1 MALNLTQTEE
11 ELGEIPVRLRAAGLD
26 LRLGSGRR
34 STSAAD
40 VVASLE
46 GCSAVI
52 AGQEPYT
59 AEVLDACPGLG
70 HIVRYGVGFD
80 ADDVEAA
87 TERGV
92 LVATIPGT
100 NDWGVADHAFGLML
114 DLAHRISSHDRAMR
128 RGEWKVRRGVDVW
141 KATLGIVGLGRIGRG
156 VALRGLGFHMP
167 VISYE
172 PYPVMEF
179 VEEHGVELVPM
190 EEVFSRADFVTLH
203 LPSMPET
210 EKVVNAPLLALM
222 KPTAFLINTAR
233 GNLVDEDAL
242 YDAVSCGRIA
252 GAGMDAWT
260 TEPMVDPRWA
270 ELDNVVMTP
279 HSGPSTHGVWVASG
293 AMAVDIVLQALSGE
307 RPEQLLNPQAWDRQA
322 GVQGRRRPMPEADPG
337 LPIPPP
343 PGRVAPHRRA
353 RQEHR

>member
-1 MALNLTQTEE
+1 MTTVALNLTQPEE
-11 ELGEIPVRLRAAGLD
+11 ELGDIPLRLRAAGFG
-26 LRLGSGRR
+26 LRFGSGRR
-34 STSAAD
+34 ATPVAE

-46 GCSAVI
+46 GCTAVI
-52 AGQEPYT
+52 AGQEPYN
-59 AEVLDACPGLG
+59 AEVLDACPALGL
-70 HIVRYGVGFD
+70 IVRYGVGFD
-80 ADDVEAA
+80 AVDVAA
-87 TERGV
+87 ASERGV

-114 DLAHRISSHDRAMR
+114 DLAHRISSHDRALR

-179 VEEHGVELVPM
+179 VEEHGVELVSM
-190 EEVFSRADFVTLH
+190 EEVFARADFITLH

-210 EKVVNAPLLALM
+210 EKVVDANLLARM

-242 YDAVSCGRIA
+242 YEALVSGRIA
-252 GAGMDAWT
+252 GAGVDAWT
-260 TEPMVDPRWA
+260 TEPMVDRRWA

-279 HSGPSTHGVWVASG
+279 HSGPSTYGVWVASG
-293 AMAVDIVLQALSGE
+293 QMAVDIVLKVLAGE
-307 RPEQLLNPQAWDRQA
+307 RVEQLLNPQAWE
-322 GVQGRRRPMPEADPG
+322 RRR
-337 LPIPPP
+337 L
-343 PGRVAPHRRA
+343 AP
-353 RQEHR
+353 